1 MRIELFYAPG
11 CQKCADAR
19 DGLRAAAQEVIP
31 GVIWRELNALDELD
45 YAIKLGV
52 TILPALAIDRE
63 VAFSSLP
70 TPRQLR
76 EALKRRLTKAV

>member
-52 TILPALAIDRE
+52 TTLPALAIDRE

>member
-11 CQKCADAR
+11 CQKCANAR

-52 TILPALAIDRE
+52 TTLPALAIDRE
-63 VAFSSLP
+63 VAFSSVP
-70 TPRQLR
+70 TPRRLR

>member
-11 CQKCADAR
+11 CQKCANAR

-76 EALKRRLTKAV
+76 EALKQRLTKAV

>member
-11 CQKCADAR
+11 CQKCANAR

-52 TILPALAIDRE
+52 TTLPALAIDRE
-63 VAFSSLP
+63 VAFPSLP
-70 TPRQLR
+70 TPKQLR
-76 EALKRRLTKAV
+76 QALRRRVTKTV

>member
-11 CQKCADAR
+11 CQKCANAR

-31 GVIWRELNALDELD
+31 GVIWRELNALDKLD

-52 TILPALAIDRE
+52 TTLPTLAIDRE

-76 EALKRRLTKAV
+76 EALKQRLTKAV